1 MILGVGVDLVETAR
15 FLRPSKAFLQ
25 RVFTPA
31 ERAYAGKHADPA
43 ERLAARFAAKEAVMK
58 ALGTGWAKGIS
69 WKDIETVGTRLR
81 VRGKTAKI
89 AKSLGIARWHLS
101 ISHSGGF
108 AVAVVVAES

>member
-1 MILGVGVDLVETAR
+1 MILGIGVDLVPVSRLKGAR
-15 FLRPSKAFLQ
+15 KGFLE

-31 ERAYAGKHADPA
+31 ERAYARKHADPA

-69 WKDIETVGTRLR
+69 WKDVETVGTRLR
-81 VRGKTAKI
+81 VKGKAAKI
-89 AKSLGIARWHLS
+89 AKSKGITRWHLS

-108 AVAVVVAES
+108 AVAVAVAES